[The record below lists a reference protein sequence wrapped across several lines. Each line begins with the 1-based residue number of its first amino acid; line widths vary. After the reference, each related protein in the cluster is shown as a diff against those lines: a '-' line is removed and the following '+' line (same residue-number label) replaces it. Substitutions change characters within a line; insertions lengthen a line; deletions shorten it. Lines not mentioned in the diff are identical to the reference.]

1 MAYTITNT
9 YICSYS
15 PSRSERWNFV
25 FGSLIVRQIEVPREK
40 ADILRYRAD
49 ALRRPP
55 TSTDGEALV
64 GRTQGV
70 EVREANIF
78 DVMVTYVLQ
87 FVFKPTVSH
96 GPPRCSLLIQIRLDP
111 LGLHAASGHVTRGRP
126 LA

>member
-25 FGSLIVRQIEVPREK
+25 FGSVRSLIVRQIEAK
-40 ADILRYRAD
+40 RAT
-49 ALRRPP
+49 ASNVNRRR
-55 TSTDGEALV
+55 SSLV

-96 GPPRCSLLIQIRLDP
+96 GPPRCSLYSFRFGLTLLASMPRRLI
-111 LGLHAASGHVTRGRP
+111 SV
-126 LA
+126 